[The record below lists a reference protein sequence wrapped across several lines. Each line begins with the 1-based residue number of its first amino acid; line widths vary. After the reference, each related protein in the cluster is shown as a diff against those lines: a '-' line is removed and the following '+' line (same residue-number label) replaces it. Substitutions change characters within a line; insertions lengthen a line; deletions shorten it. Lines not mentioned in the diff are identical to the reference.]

1 MLEEKIRFT
10 AAVAP
15 IFIDRSPIFNPLNAE
30 INHISHLLA
39 LVGVVVMLKALN
51 LCRKVVILALIPRSS
66 KISLHSDIYTVSKK
80 DCTLFFLFIFFE
92 KGTIFFGHLYIYICF
107 RTFFYD
113 VLHLDSIASYLHTG
127 LHLGLFRSW
136 PSLFLPSSFSSI
148 FLVFSFVLASTSA
161 LSWAIFPLPFFGHGR
176 SM

>member
-51 LCRKVVILALIPRSS
+51 LCRKVVILGLIPRSS
-66 KISLHSDIYTVSKK
+66 KISLHSDIYTVSEK
-80 DCTLFFLFIFFE
+80 DCTLFFIYFFE
-92 KGTIFFGHLYIYICF
+92 KVQSFSDTCIYIY
-107 RTFFYD
+107 
-113 VLHLDSIASYLHTG
+113 VSEH
-127 LHLGLFRSW
+127 
-136 PSLFLPSSFSSI
+136 FSMMSD
-148 FLVFSFVLASTSA
+148 T
-161 LSWAIFPLPFFGHGR
+161 
-176 SM
+176 